1 MRDRGRK
8 SAREGRG
15 AVEKEGEAAG
25 QKEAERRRDG
35 RRRKKEGGR
44 EARRVDNRTLVSLSR
59 FVLLLSFA
67 RERGG

>member
-1 MRDRGRK
+1 VRDRGRK
-8 SAREGRG
+8 SEREGRG
-15 AVEKEGEAAG
+15 AVEKEGEATG

-35 RRRKKEGGR
+35 RRRKKEGVR